1 MMCVA
6 LHSWKNE
13 KVLYEV
19 LVFQLVA
26 HWLLVEGVRREME
39 AVRRGF
45 ETIIKID
52 DLTSF
57 TPDEVAL
64 QFIIDIL
71 IL

>member
-1 MMCVA
+1 MKKM
-6 LHSWKNE
+6 KDTMRNI
-13 KVLYEV
+13 
-19 LVFQLVA
+19 VFQLVS

-52 DLTSF
+52 DLKSF

-64 QFIIDIL
+64 
-71 IL
+71 